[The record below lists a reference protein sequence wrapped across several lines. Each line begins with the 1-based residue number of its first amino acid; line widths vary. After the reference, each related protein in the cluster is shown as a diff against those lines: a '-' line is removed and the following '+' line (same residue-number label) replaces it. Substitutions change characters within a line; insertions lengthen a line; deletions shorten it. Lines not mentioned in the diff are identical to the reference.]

1 MIKMNKLLLLALF
14 LVVLY
19 FFLQNQSSPVTQLTQ
34 TTVQTAGSIANGI
47 NLKELVETSIL
58 LKQFQ

>member
-1 MIKMNKLLLLALF
+1 MKKLLLLAVF

-19 FFLQNQSSPVTQLTQ
+19 FFLQNQTSSVTQA
-34 TTVQTAGSIANGI
+34 TVQTAGSIANGLNI
-47 NLKELVETSIL
+47 KELVETSML

>member
-1 MIKMNKLLLLALF
+1 MNKLLLLALF

-19 FFLQNQSSPVTQLTQ
+19 FFLQSQPSAAAQA
-34 TTVQTAGSIANGI
+34 TVQTAGSIANGL
-47 NLKELVETSIL
+47 NLKELVETSRI

>member
-1 MIKMNKLLLLALF
+1 MNKLLLLAVF

-19 FFLQNQSSPVTQLTQ
+19 FFLQSQSTAATQA
-34 TTVQTAGSIANGI
+34 TVQTAGSIVNGLNI
-47 NLKELVETSIL
+47 KELVETSML